1 MRNRPRNT
9 RGEVAQV
16 RFVPLEQVQRPDR
29 VLEMLV
35 EQLFARVLGDR
46 PAPSLIGLHLH
57 PPTFENPF
65 TIALR
70 PPEQNNP
77 AAIADYI
84 QRLNDQSAAGIDL
97 TAGTTLTKVL
107 AVWPMHDDR
116 TENGREG
123 GCSWD
128 NEHSVVHTVNSLVRT
143 IVCANTKTPGLDN
156 KCLRIMLINNDFMV
170 LKLAICYAERELRR
184 IKNMYT
190 LDDVRKLQ
198 QWVDERYG
206 EAQIRLTVFE
216 KERQYRIVYKG
227 ASGRA
232 ARFNLCL
239 LLENAHFHYVGRIE
253 QLFRCTSYWVDC
265 ERRAQPSLVN
275 NNNSPTGGTANISVH
290 NANSFSQIWTVTTTI
305 CPIAHRP
312 PWMGEAGVR
321 SVQSANGDVF
331 VEYVTT
337 TAATA
342 NGIVVPPMWGPHAE
356 DGPCFIQ
363 PMDGRRVFGQSRR
376 QQQRQQQFPVE
387 NCLNRNDDADDNED
401 DTDDDNDAEGES
413 QHGAGGGG
421 HRRHASQKTIRY
433 CFFDAETSQDRPL
446 QLRTQIAQKH
456 VPLLIIAEVICE
468 RCIADGI
475 TIYGGIGQKANGC
488 VCGMPSGPRGRLWC
502 SPPFCNAPNDDAE
515 MPTNITYNPRRL
527 FFHCFEDATKNP
539 VDQFLDFLISTG
551 PRKSHTICLSHNGGK
566 YDMHLVLEALH
577 HRNLPPKRICT
588 TGLKI
593 YSMSLKGNLQRQ
605 ITFKDTLN
613 FFFCELDAL
622 PRTFNLPNEIATA
635 KPFFPY
641 LFIRH
646 QNLNVRL
653 QGLPNVEFYQSDHMK
668 TAKREQFLRWYAD
681 EGAVAK
687 FQLREQLIIYCANDV
702 AILRESVLKF
712 RQLIMENTMGLDPF
726 VIASTGAGL
735 ALATFRRCFLS
746 RNKLINTPEGGYLR
760 GRRASAESAR
770 YIRMYELMN
779 PGVHVQSAQWTV
791 GEAHVED
798 SGYRLD
804 GLHVRLPPLRNIA
817 IEYMGCFYH
826 GCPKCFPNDRQ
837 QTLAGGRSA
846 EELYERTQ
854 RRLWELEHTH
864 GFELH
869 VVWGCEFKKSLR
881 ANPVLRQMYND
892 AFVPRPLNPREDALR
907 GGRTEPFTLQYICTD
922 DEEIVLIDIVSLYP
936 YVMKAFDFPVGNPRV
951 LTREVLLQP
960 PTFPLPWRNANCN
973 TFRKLLFVCVLPPDP
988 VLSPLRIPLLPYRTN
1003 DGRLTFLLCARC
1015 ADNRQQRS
1023 CAHTDHLRSW
1033 NAAYTHVE
1041 LNKALE
1047 LGYAVTDLFEVWHYE
1062 EWDGEMFRGYMNT
1075 FVGMKVQASGWPTGY
1090 DSEEC
1095 HDEYIDEFE
1104 RAEGIR
1110 LEREKIAN
1118 NSGLRMVAKLLAN
1131 SLWGKFAQRVGRTEV
1146 RYASSPTEF
1155 HCLLDD
1161 PSIEVL
1167 DFHHVSPHLDR
1178 VVVKTKA
1185 DFSKAPATNCL
1196 PIAIFVTSYARL
1208 HLYSYIEKV
1217 VQLGHKLLYCDT
1229 DSIYYV
1235 AKNGEQLV
1243 PEGEALGQM
1252 KRELPERRI
1261 FEFISGGPKNYG
1273 YRHCDRHTRA
1283 EEKAELKVRSFR
1295 LSYSTSQLLNF
1306 ESMKDI
1312 VLEHYDHDGQIDDA
1326 LYLADYDDT
1335 FVFSGSSRSIRV
1347 SFPQIGRNSS
1357 ADLYTYQAHKD
1368 YRPHYVKGR
1377 IRPGMETL
1385 PFGFRNAPQQT
1396 RPGTEDDEEE
1406 EETNDDGDDDDD
1418 DEDDDDDDDDLSHNR
1433 LSNLPGCSH
1442 W

>member
-1 MRNRPRNT
+1 MANRNPFSIESVHEMRNRPRNT

-46 PAPSLIGLHLH
+46 PPPSLIGLQLH

-70 PPEQNNP
+70 PPEQKNP

-116 TENGREG
+116 TGNGREG
-123 GCSWD
+123 ACSWD
-128 NEHSVVHTVNSLVRT
+128 HEHSVVHTVNSLVR
-143 IVCANTKTPGLDN
+143 IRNPNDRLCLARAVLIGLKDHRSRQYQNTRAGQQMFKNYVGQQRFHGPDARHL
-156 KCLRIMLINNDFMV
+156 
-170 LKLAICYAERELRR
+170 LRR
-184 IKNMYT
+184 AGIKTNKNMYT
-190 LDDVRKLQ
+190 LDDVRQLQ
-198 QWVDERYG
+198 QWVDERYE

-216 KERQYRIVYKG
+216 KVRQYRIVFKG

-232 ARFNLCL
+232 ACFNLCL

-253 QLFRCTSYWVDC
+253 QLFRCTSYCVDC
-265 ERRAQPSLVN
+265 ERRVTRWYHPQECKVVCRLCLRY
-275 NNNSPTGGTANISVH
+275 GANYPCQQQQ
-290 NANSFSQIWTVTTTI
+290 F
-305 CPIAHRP
+305 
-312 PWMGEAGVR
+312 
-321 SVQSANGDVF
+321 ANGRNSKHFCTQCQFVF
-331 VEYVTT
+331 PDLDCYNYHLSNR
-337 TAATA
+337 APATLDGRSGRA
-342 NGIVVPPMWGPHAE
+342 FRSICEWRRVCRACGGIVYTNFQHVCPPSVRQQQQQQEQQQQQQQQQFASLCHQCGGPHAE

-363 PMDGRRVFGQSRR
+363 PMDGRRVFGQTRR
-376 QQQRQQQFPVE
+376 QQKQQQQQQQSSVE
-387 NCLNRNDDADDNED
+387 NCLNGNDDAADKED

-421 HRRHASQKTIRY
+421 HRRQASQKTIRY

-446 QLRTQIAQKH
+446 QLRTQIPQKH
-456 VPLLIIAEVICE
+456 VPLLIIAQVICE
-468 RCIADGI
+468 RCIADRI

-502 SPPFCNAPNDDAE
+502 SPPFRNAPNDDTE

-653 QGLPNVEFYQSDHMK
+653 QGLPNAVFYQPDHMK
-668 TAKREQFLRWYAD
+668 TAKREQFLSWYAY

-726 VIASTGAGL
+726 VIASTGAAL

-804 GLHVRLPPLRNIA
+804 GLHV
-817 IEYMGCFYH
+817 
-826 GCPKCFPNDRQ
+826 
-837 QTLAGGRSA
+837 
-846 EELYERTQ
+846 
-854 RRLWELEHTH
+854 
-864 GFELH
+864 
-869 VVWGCEFKKSLR
+869 
-881 ANPVLRQMYND
+881 
-892 AFVPRPLNPREDALR
+892 
-907 GGRTEPFTLQYICTD
+907 
-922 DEEIVLIDIVSLYP
+922 
-936 YVMKAFDFPVGNPRV
+936 
-951 LTREVLLQP
+951 
-960 PTFPLPWRNANCN
+960 
-973 TFRKLLFVCVLPPDP
+973 
-988 VLSPLRIPLLPYRTN
+988 
-1003 DGRLTFLLCARC
+1003 
-1015 ADNRQQRS
+1015 
-1023 CAHTDHLRSW
+1023 
-1033 NAAYTHVE
+1033 
-1041 LNKALE
+1041 
-1047 LGYAVTDLFEVWHYE
+1047 WHYD
-1062 EWDGEMFRGYMNT
+1062 EWDAEMFRGYMNT
-1075 FVGMKVQASGWPTGY
+1075 FVGMKVQASGWPTGCE
-1090 DSEEC
+1090 SEERR
-1095 HDEYIDEFE
+1095 DDYIDEFE

-1110 LEREKIAN
+1110 LDRGKIAN
-1118 NSGLRMVAKLLAN
+1118 NPGLRMVA
-1131 SLWGKFAQRVGRTEV
+1131 VT
-1146 RYASSPTEF
+1146 
-1155 HCLLDD
+1155 CL
-1161 PSIEVL
+1161 E
-1167 DFHHVSPHLDR
+1167 
-1178 VVVKTKA
+1178 
-1185 DFSKAPATNCL
+1185 
-1196 PIAIFVTSYARL
+1196 
-1208 HLYSYIEKV
+1208 
-1217 VQLGHKLLYCDT
+1217 
-1229 DSIYYV
+1229 
-1235 AKNGEQLV
+1235 
-1243 PEGEALGQM
+1243 
-1252 KRELPERRI
+1252 
-1261 FEFISGGPKNYG
+1261 
-1273 YRHCDRHTRA
+1273 
-1283 EEKAELKVRSFR
+1283 
-1295 LSYSTSQLLNF
+1295 
-1306 ESMKDI
+1306 
-1312 VLEHYDHDGQIDDA
+1312 
-1326 LYLADYDDT
+1326 
-1335 FVFSGSSRSIRV
+1335 
-1347 SFPQIGRNSS
+1347 
-1357 ADLYTYQAHKD
+1357 
-1368 YRPHYVKGR
+1368 
-1377 IRPGMETL
+1377 
-1385 PFGFRNAPQQT
+1385 
-1396 RPGTEDDEEE
+1396 
-1406 EETNDDGDDDDD
+1406 
-1418 DEDDDDDDDDLSHNR
+1418 
-1433 LSNLPGCSH
+1433 
-1442 W
+1442 

>member
-1 MRNRPRNT
+1 MANRNPFSIESVHEMRNRPRNT

-46 PAPSLIGLHLH
+46 PPPSLIGLQLH

-123 GCSWD
+123 ACSWD
-128 NEHSVVHTVNSLVRT
+128 HEHSVVHTVNSLVR
-143 IVCANTKTPGLDN
+143 IRNPNDRLCLARAVLIGLKDHRSRQYQNTRAGQQMFKNYVGQQRFHGPEARHL
-156 KCLRIMLINNDFMV
+156 
-170 LKLAICYAERELRR
+170 LRR
-184 IKNMYT
+184 AGIKTNKNMYT
-190 LDDVRKLQ
+190 LDDVRQLQ
-198 QWVDERYG
+198 QWVDERYE

-253 QLFRCTSYWVDC
+253 QLFRCTSYCVDC
-265 ERRAQPSLVN
+265 ERR
-275 NNNSPTGGTANISVH
+275 
-290 NANSFSQIWTVTTTI
+290 VTRWYHPQE
-305 CPIAHRP
+305 CKVVCRLCLRYGADYPC
-312 PWMGEAGVR
+312 
-321 SVQSANGDVF
+321 QQQQFANGRNSKHFCTQCQFVF
-331 VEYVTT
+331 PNLDCYNYHLSNR
-337 TAATA
+337 APA
-342 NGIVVPPMWGPHAE
+342 NLDGRSGRAFRSICEWRRVCRTCGGIVYINFQHVCPPSVRQQQQQQQQQQFASLCHQCGGPHAE

-363 PMDGRRVFGQSRR
+363 PMDGRRVFGQTRR
-376 QQQRQQQFPVE
+376 QQKQQQQQQQSSVE
-387 NCLNRNDDADDNED
+387 NCLNGNDDAADKED

-421 HRRHASQKTIRY
+421 HRRQASQKTIRY

-475 TIYGGIGQKANGC
+475 TIYGGIGKKANGC

-502 SPPFCNAPNDDAE
+502 SPPFRNAPNDDTE

-635 KPFFPY
+635 KP
-641 LFIRH
+641 
-646 QNLNVRL
+646 
-653 QGLPNVEFYQSDHMK
+653 
-668 TAKREQFLRWYAD
+668 WYAY

-712 RQLIMENTMGLDPF
+712 RQLIMENTMGLDLF
-726 VIASTGAGL
+726 VIASTGAAL

-779 PGVHVQSAQWTV
+779 PGEHVQSAQWTV

-869 VVWGCEFKKSLR
+869 VVWGCELKKSLR

-892 AFVPRPLNPREDALR
+892 AFVPRPLDPREDALR
-907 GGRTEPFTLQYICTD
+907 GGRTEPFTLQHICTN

-951 LTREVLLQP
+951 LTREV
-960 PTFPLPWRNANCN
+960 
-973 TFRKLLFVCVLPPDP
+973 
-988 VLSPLRIPLLPYRTN
+988 
-1003 DGRLTFLLCARC
+1003 
-1015 ADNRQQRS
+1015 
-1023 CAHTDHLRSW
+1023 
-1033 NAAYTHVE
+1033 
-1041 LNKALE
+1041 
-1047 LGYAVTDLFEVWHYE
+1047 WHYD
-1062 EWDGEMFRGYMNT
+1062 EWDAEMFRGYMNT
-1075 FVGMKVQASGWPTGY
+1075 FVGMKVQASGWPTGCE
-1090 DSEEC
+1090 SEERR
-1095 HDEYIDEFE
+1095 DDYIDEFE

-1110 LEREKIAN
+1110 LDRGKIAN
-1118 NSGLRMVAKLLAN
+1118 NPGLRMVAKLLAN

-1146 RYASSPTEF
+1146 RYASSPSEF

-1196 PIAIFVTSYARL
+1196 PIAIYVTSYARL

-1217 VQLGHKLLYCDT
+1217 VQLGHKLLYC
-1229 DSIYYV
+1229 
-1235 AKNGEQLV
+1235 
-1243 PEGEALGQM
+1243 
-1252 KRELPERRI
+1252 
-1261 FEFISGGPKNYG
+1261 
-1273 YRHCDRHTRA
+1273 
-1283 EEKAELKVRSFR
+1283 
-1295 LSYSTSQLLNF
+1295 
-1306 ESMKDI
+1306 
-1312 VLEHYDHDGQIDDA
+1312 
-1326 LYLADYDDT
+1326 
-1335 FVFSGSSRSIRV
+1335 
-1347 SFPQIGRNSS
+1347 
-1357 ADLYTYQAHKD
+1357 
-1368 YRPHYVKGR
+1368 
-1377 IRPGMETL
+1377 
-1385 PFGFRNAPQQT
+1385 
-1396 RPGTEDDEEE
+1396 
-1406 EETNDDGDDDDD
+1406 
-1418 DEDDDDDDDDLSHNR
+1418 
-1433 LSNLPGCSH
+1433 
-1442 W
+1442 